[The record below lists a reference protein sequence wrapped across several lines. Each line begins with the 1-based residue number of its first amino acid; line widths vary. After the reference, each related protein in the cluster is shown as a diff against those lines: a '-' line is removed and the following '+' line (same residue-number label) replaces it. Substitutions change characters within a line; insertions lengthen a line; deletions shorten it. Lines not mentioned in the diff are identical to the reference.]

1 MINIF
6 LFLALMFLLTYLF
19 GILFEKIRVPWIFA
33 ALFLGALLA
42 LRNPFSGI
50 TSSDTFVFLAEM
62 GMYFLL
68 FIIGFEIN
76 LREIKRNGE
85 FILKATFTIIFL
97 EAFFGSMVI
106 HYVFDYGWFISG
118 LVALSFATVGE
129 AVLIPI
135 LDEFNVAKTRFGQLI
150 IGIGSID
157 DIIEIFV
164 LLVVILLIGSGTQ
177 MHHQVAWTIGSLI
190 FLGILTLVFI
200 EEKDEG
206 ERFTFKG
213 IENLFLFI
221 MFLFFLFLGVGEYAE
236 ATPLTALLAG
246 VGIRHFI
253 PHNRLKL
260 IEREVKTMC
269 YGFFAPIFFLWV
281 GSTMDVGYL
290 LAYPLLVLLVVAVSN
305 SAKLLGSVMVGRK
318 MLGMKKSILLGI
330 GLSVRFST
338 SIIVIKILFEH
349 GLIDSKLYSVIIA
362 SSIAFKFIV
371 PVLFSNLLVK
381 WNIAENG

>member
-1 MINIF
+1 
-6 LFLALMFLLTYLF
+6 MFLLTYLF